1 MKHIIYLLSVFF
13 LMGCVNAS
21 TFGMKE
27 DVYQRNL
34 VSIKNKTI
42 PFSMRYI
49 HWEGNPTKVGT
60 QKASFIDKN
69 PVLFKVLE
77 DTLSLTGV
85 KLGEP
90 YKVRDNLK
98 KYFPEI
104 LAEIQS
110 FAKANIISEKKA
122 LAIAGAYFYL
132 GGCSIYIN
140 SSPFPFLTR
149 NYDWAPTLVDGII
162 SSNESTK
169 GRHSSIVISASI
181 FGSLSGINQHGL
193 AIAIAGINS
202 KKSFPDHGGISMPI
216 VVKGILDKAK
226 DVDSAIDLLKRLPHT
241 TPCNYALI
249 DKSGKMAV
257 VEVASKS
264 IRVRRDSAQ
273 NKFLTATNHFQ
284 LISNQEEDIKIMPN
298 SLRRQKSIED
308 FNRKSQNASIE
319 TVFNFMGNKE
329 EGPAMSNYSTMLGT
343 VWTIVYIPEEKKM
356 VIRIGLTG
364 DQKSFSVG
372 QKSGEPV
379 NGNLIDIPPR
389 LSDYL

>member
-1 MKHIIYLLSVFF
+1 
-13 LMGCVNAS
+13 MGCVNAS

-34 VSIKNKTI
+34 VSIKNKRI
-42 PFSMRYI
+42 PLSMRYI
-49 HWEGNPTKVGT
+49 HWKGNPRKVGT
-60 QKASFIDKN
+60 QKADFIDRN
-69 PVLFKVLE
+69 PAVFKVLE
-77 DTLSLTGV
+77 DTVSFSRV
-85 KLGEP
+85 KLGKP
-90 YKVRDNLK
+90 QKVRNNLK

-110 FAKANIISEKKA
+110 FAKTNIISEKKA
-122 LAIAGAYFYL
+122 LAIAGAHFNL

-140 SSPFPFLTR
+140 SSPLPFLAR
-149 NYDWAPTLVDGII
+149 NYDWAPTLVDGFI

-169 GRHSSIVISASI
+169 GRYSSIVISASI

-193 AIAIAGINS
+193 AIAIAGITS
-202 KKSFPDHGGISMPI
+202 KKSFPDNGGICMPI
-216 VVKGILDKAK
+216 IVKGILDKAK

-249 DKSGKMAV
+249 DRSGKIAV

-264 IRVRRDSAQ
+264 IRVRRGSKQ

-284 LISNQEEDIKIMPN
+284 LISNQKEEIKVMPN
-298 SLRRQKSIED
+298 SLRRQKSIEG
-308 FNRKSQNASIE
+308 FNRKSPKASIDN
-319 TVFNFMGNKE
+319 VFNFMGNKE
-329 EGPAMSNYSTMLGT
+329 KGPAMSNYSSMLGT

-379 NGNLIDIPPR
+379 KGKLIDLPPK
-389 LSDYL
+389 LSDYY